1 MTTTPPV
8 ATIAGKDQSRG
19 KPRREETPLHEKAYA
34 ELRRALIA
42 GRFQPGQVITLR
54 RVAAMLGTSPMPVR
68 EALRRLTAEG
78 ALVFGP
84 NRSVRVPLITV
95 AGYAEVYEVRIA
107 LEGLAAEKAAG
118 RIDSSEIDR
127 LEVVNTEFRAAAH
140 RQDAETYLELN
151 QDFHLSIYRA
161 AGSDMLVDMIE
172 GLWLRVG
179 PILHYLFRDVDLVTA
194 AVETHTPILEALR
207 RHDGPA
213 AREAVANDIH
223 HAATHLTD
231 WLLPKD
237 ESEKAATAG
246 NGGIG
251 AS

>member
-1 MTTTPPV
+1 MTSSPV
-8 ATIAGKDQSRG
+8 LAAIVEKSDT
-19 KPRREETPLHEKAYA
+19 KPRNRREGTPLHEKVYN

-78 ALVFGP
+78 ALVVGP
-84 NRSVRVPLITV
+84 NRSVRVPMITV
-95 AGYAEVYEVRIA
+95 AGYTEVYEIRIA

-118 RIDSSEIDR
+118 RMSEAELDR
-127 LEVVNTEFRAAAH
+127 LQAVNQAFRDAAENN
-140 RQDAETYLELN
+140 DAEGYLENN
-151 QDFHLSIYRA
+151 QEFHLSIYRA
-161 AGSDMLVDMIE
+161 AGSTLLVDTIE

-179 PILHYLFRDVDLVTA
+179 PILHYLFRDVGLVNA
-194 AVETHTPILEALR
+194 AVETHTPILDALR

-213 AREAVANDIH
+213 ARAAVANDIH
-223 HAATHLTD
+223 HAALHLTD

-237 ESEKAATAG
+237 SAG
-246 NGGIG
+246 
-251 AS
+251 SQD

>member
-1 MTTTPPV
+1 MPDITSSPV
-8 ATIAGKDQSRG
+8 LAAIVEKNDT
-19 KPRREETPLHEKAYA
+19 KPRNRREDTPLHEKVYD

-78 ALVFGP
+78 ALVLGP
-84 NRSVRVPLITV
+84 NRSVRVPMITV
-95 AGYAEVYEVRIA
+95 AGYTEVYEIRIA

-118 RIDSSEIDR
+118 RMSEAELDR
-127 LEVVNTEFRAAAH
+127 LDAINQAFRNAAENN
-140 RQDAETYLELN
+140 DAEGYLENN
-151 QDFHLSIYRA
+151 QEFHLSIYRA
-161 AGSDMLVDMIE
+161 AGSTLLVDTIE

-179 PILHYLFRDVDLVTA
+179 PILHYLFRDVRLVTA
-194 AVETHTPILEALR
+194 AVETHTPILDALR

-213 AREAVANDIH
+213 ARAAVANDIH
-223 HAATHLTD
+223 HAALHLTD

-237 ESEKAATAG
+237 SAG
-246 NGGIG
+246 PQD
-251 AS
+251 